1 MRALLDQVGSA
12 PLLTSEREVLLFR
25 RHATGDPSARDQIV
39 MANTRL
45 VAGIANDYL
54 WHDRPS
60 YTFEDAFMS
69 GMEGLLAAV
78 DRFEADRGFKF
89 STYATHWIRQKIRRA
104 VMNEGDTIRMPVGR
118 HERGEKTYRMVSLD
132 KPVDEG
138 EGDPLGWLLQATDTD
153 RADVRVEIIPE
164 LLELLDTNQRLM
176 IVMRYGLDG
185 GSRMTILEAAS
196 WLGVDERSARLIGM
210 SAIRKLRVAASDLES
225 SLDV

>member
-12 PLLTSEREVLLFR
+12 PLLTPEREALLFR
-25 RHATGDPSARDQIV
+25 RMGDGDLRARDQIV

-54 WHDRPS
+54 WSDRPS

-78 DRFEADRGFKF
+78 DRFEVDLGFKF

-138 EGDPLGWLLQATDTD
+138 EGDPLGWLLPAQETD
-153 RADVRVEIIPE
+153 RADHRTSLLPE
-164 LLELLDTNQRLM
+164 LLDLLDTNQRLM
-176 IVMRYGLDG
+176 IVMRHGLEG
-185 GSRMTILEAAS
+185 NQPMTIADASS
-196 WLGVDERSARLIGM
+196 WLGVSEHEGRLIGM
-210 SAIRKLRVAASDLES
+210 SAIRKLRIAASDLADN
-225 SLDV
+225 LDA